1 MLWDRFPHQ
10 SLHGLPE
17 SSRGC
22 CALGF
27 YFYRQAQYVLYCGI
41 EIVLFF
47 IIMFFFFHN
56 LMCFENLLLPLQQS
70 IEGMA
75 ELRNKLRG
83 RLRCFYS
90 FILLME

>member
-47 IIMFFFFHN
+47 IIMYFFFHN

-70 IEGMA
+70 IEGRVTWQ
-75 ELRNKLRG
+75 LSPNR
-83 RLRCFYS
+83 RLICFFCLYV
-90 FILLME
+90 IY